1 MADLSSRA
9 SDAPA
14 RGVFSAVLVLTLA
27 RTCVNMT
34 RRFTYTFVPEIARSL
49 GVANSA
55 VQNVIAAQSGV
66 SFLSPFVGGIAD
78 RFGRKYVMAG
88 AMIAFGVLGLLGA
101 AFTTYSAF
109 FLMMIGFGVGK
120 MLFDPAALAYLGDR
134 VPFARRATAVGINEM
149 SWGGALLI
157 AAPMTGLL
165 LERATLSAVF
175 LALGIVNF
183 AGALAVILLLPA
195 DRPSKEARALRVRI
209 RPLAVLRH
217 PVVVASSLYA
227 GLNAAAN
234 ELVFINYGAFMDASF
249 GLALSA
255 LGFVTIA
262 ISVAEGVG
270 EGIVAALGD
279 RVGTKRVALMGLG
292 IAAACYVALPLFASS
307 LTLATAGIFLLF
319 FGYEIAVVAAIP
331 LYTELVPGQRASVL
345 GTIIGFIALGRFA
358 GGLLG
363 GVLYAAGGP
372 STIAIAAGVTALV
385 AMFILAR
392 WVRVTS
398 GG

>member
-1 MADLSSRA
+1 MADLSTRA
-9 SDAPA
+9 SDVPA

-66 SFLSPFVGGIAD
+66 SFLSPFMGGIAD

-88 AMIAFGVLGLLGA
+88 AMLALAALGFLGA
-101 AFTTYSAF
+101 AFTTYGAF

-134 VPFARRATAVGINEM
+134 VPFARRAAAVGINEM

-157 AAPMTGLL
+157 AAPVTGLL

-175 LALGIVNF
+175 VALGVANL
-183 AGALAVILLLPA
+183 AGAVAAMLLLPA

-209 RPLAVLRH
+209 RPWAVLRH
-217 PVVVASSLYA
+217 PAVIAAAAYA
-227 GLNAAAN
+227 CLNSAAN

-270 EGIVAALGD
+270 EGVVAALGD
-279 RVGTKRVALMGLG
+279 WLGAKRVALLG
-292 IAAACYVALPLFASS
+292 IAIAAACYLAFPLFAQS
-307 LTLATAGIFLLF
+307 LAFAAFGIFVLF

-345 GTIIGFIALGRFA
+345 GTIIGFIAVGRFT
-358 GGLLG
+358 GGLIG
-363 GVLYAAGGP
+363 AALYAAGGANV
-372 STIAIAAGVTALV
+372 IAIAAGATALTG
-385 AMFILAR
+385 MFILGR
-392 WVRVTS
+392 WVRIQP